1 MFEKYAKLKNAISSN
16 NYNELS
22 ISFDY
27 QKERINYVNG
37 SFEKSGLYVYIKPI
51 KRTNG
56 IVSCTFLS
64 ASQRENGF
72 KIKVLEMSRN
82 NRKKIEKYSQLFTD
96 EHLSTIGN
104 LYDKNKF
111 SDIVTL
117 VTDLAKQL
125 K

>member
-1 MFEKYAKLKNAISSN
+1 MFERYTKLKNAISSN

-64 ASQRENGF
+64 ASQRQNGF
-72 KIKVLEMSRN
+72 KIKVLEMNRN

-104 LYDKNKF
+104 LYDNNKF